1 MDKIPKGT
9 YVEITKEV
17 LPRGERAPQ
26 VPIDTQNTPLHFK
39 VKGFLETPA
48 SVGEEVE
55 IKTAIGRKMTG
66 ILTNT
71 NPRYTHD
78 FGDVVP
84 QLFQVRE
91 SIKNFMKSGDGHGQ

>member
-1 MDKIPKGT
+1 MEKIPQGT

-17 LPRGERAPQ
+17 LPKGERAPQ
-26 VPIDTQNTPLHFK
+26 VPSDTQNTPLLLK
-39 VKGFLETPA
+39 VKGFLQTP
-48 SVGEEVE
+48 SIVGEEVE
-55 IKTAIGRKMTG
+55 IKTVLGRKITG
-66 ILTNT
+66 VLTNP

-84 QLFQVRE
+84 QLFKVRE